1 MSYNSQENKNKKSM
15 FLKKKIDFSIP
26 QNIMSAI
33 SNWTDCYNSNIMEKT
48 KIQMH
53 YDFENKINDT
63 SLMTSSKKMSK
74 SSKRSETDKIKYE
87 KDIFEW
93 LYSLSDSDL
102 NLYSEKIAE
111 YMNIDK
117 NSVIRRVNTIRI
129 DNKKEVFV
137 DKSKISSKVLDNVEK
152 EVKDVKDV
160 KEVKN
165 VKDEKEYKTDS
176 NGKILYGDAWDLI

>member
-111 YMNIDK
+111 YMNMDK

-152 EVKDVKDV
+152 EVKNVKNV
-160 KEVKN
+160 KEVKDF
-165 VKDEKEYKTDS
+165 KDEKEYKTDS